1 MAESTTK
8 KPELGKL
15 TTHEKDGKI
24 WGEVSIQDTKIDRV
38 VQYRLVFPGFE
49 AAAQM
54 LDLSD
59 QGRQPYW
66 DAMMN
71 GNEALGVSPMIQN
84 PTINGKA
91 EKMGWDYWKKHSGM
105 LTVVGVCDR
114 FLVDPL
120 Y

>member
-1 MAESTTK
+1 MVENTTK
-8 KPELGKL
+8 KPELGEL
-15 TTHEKDGKI
+15 TTHEKEGKI

-38 VQYRLVFPGFE
+38 VQYRFVFPGFE
-49 AAAQM
+49 AAATY

-59 QGRQPYW
+59 QGRHAYW

-71 GNEALGVSPMIQN
+71 GNEILGLKPMIQN

-91 EKMGWDYWKKHSGM
+91 EKIGWDYWKKHSG
-105 LTVVGVCDR
+105 LVPVVQACDR
-114 FLVDPL
+114 FLGEPL